1 MGGDVMD
8 GSAILSTSTLT
19 VDANELRNAIA
30 FVSQAVERRNT
41 IPVIGMLRLMTV
53 TGPSGHALHLT
64 GTDLDI
70 QLETTI
76 PADLVGPDLSTTL
89 APALLLQLIRHYDG
103 PVLFEMA
110 EDRILRLTV
119 GDMKA
124 AVREVCLA
132 TDFPEGIVGHDWK
145 DVDQIPQAQ
154 LHKLLTAVTPC
165 ISTEAT
171 RYYLNGIY
179 LHTCEG
185 KLRGVATDGARLAV
199 YDTDT
204 AWPSRFKAIFPHK
217 SAAILARRM
226 TGSNQAVTISAHYD
240 KDDVRRLLVEAD
252 GWTMMSKI
260 IDGTFP
266 DYPRVIPPKDDTIS
280 TTISHAAIRR
290 FPVLERSMCVT
301 IHPDAGAM
309 SVTSPDGITVEMP
322 VTGQGGPFG
331 FNLRFLLDFAKRTT
345 ALRIEG
351 QGAGAPFRILTDD
364 PNLLQVLMPMRV

>member
-124 AVREVCLA
+124 AVR
-132 TDFPEGIVGHDWK
+132 
-145 DVDQIPQAQ
+145 
-154 LHKLLTAVTPC
+154 
-165 ISTEAT
+165 
-171 RYYLNGIY
+171 
-179 LHTCEG
+179 
-185 KLRGVATDGARLAV
+185 
-199 YDTDT
+199 
-204 AWPSRFKAIFPHK
+204 
-217 SAAILARRM
+217 
-226 TGSNQAVTISAHYD
+226 
-240 KDDVRRLLVEAD
+240 
-252 GWTMMSKI
+252 
-260 IDGTFP
+260 
-266 DYPRVIPPKDDTIS
+266 
-280 TTISHAAIRR
+280 
-290 FPVLERSMCVT
+290 
-301 IHPDAGAM
+301 
-309 SVTSPDGITVEMP
+309 
-322 VTGQGGPFG
+322 
-331 FNLRFLLDFAKRTT
+331 
-345 ALRIEG
+345 
-351 QGAGAPFRILTDD
+351 
-364 PNLLQVLMPMRV
+364 